1 MMLPSWAW
9 EMASIRIQMFSN
21 LPCLCTHCDTHNV
34 SGITAQQLSKIVWL
48 YNHLGGAVTKLWWAV
63 FSINIEDCLAILS
76 CLAVLSIICKTCKLM
91 CAAAS
96 TEHCLAALWQ
106 YHHNLKRASTWNV
119 WLWKFDWLYD
129 HVGLCELWERLSDC
143 AFMFGC
149 TINHLDAIQGNHHR
163 TCTQEQDSHVCYM
176 SCKIHSI
183 FSF

>member
-21 LPCLCTHCDTHNV
+21 LPCLCTSHTLWQTECITRGYIWLCWEHCS
-34 SGITAQQLSKIVWL
+34 SGCQRLSGCTIIW
-48 YNHLGGAVTKLWWAV
+48 GEQSWWAV

-163 TCTQEQDSHVCYM
+163 QCTQE
-176 SCKIHSI
+176 
-183 FSF
+183 